1 MFVVLPGQP
10 GDAGD
15 MSSWRDSGDCRRR
28 GQAIPCETPRIN
40 TSSARPTQTIATRM
54 TGAVPLLSGDAVH
67 LLPFHGQCVITVMGD
82 GQGTPDAATELW
94 TAYAA
99 GRPDAAATGDTP
111 EA

>member
-1 MFVVLPGQP
+1 
-10 GDAGD
+10 
-15 MSSWRDSGDCRRR
+15 
-28 GQAIPCETPRIN
+28 
-40 TSSARPTQTIATRM
+40 M

-111 EA
+111 EAALKALRSWWADPAWCPQCARPLR